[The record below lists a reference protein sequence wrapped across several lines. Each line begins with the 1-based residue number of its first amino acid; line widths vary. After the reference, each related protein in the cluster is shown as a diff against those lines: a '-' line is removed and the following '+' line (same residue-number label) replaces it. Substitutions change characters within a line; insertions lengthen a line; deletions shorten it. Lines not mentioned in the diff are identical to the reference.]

1 MGWCFHPVASFQ
13 PIKTDLIRI
22 VCMNLIRKSFGH
34 NFIIQS
40 NLSLDLGWLWT
51 EPANIHRHF
60 DFVLHDSRRLWFNT
74 VTGYSTKK
82 DSTPRPQFKSHN
94 QEIRV
99 PSLKKAISK
108 MRPLTF
114 KRWRARSTVA
124 SLSLWWL
131 ITMSLAWN
139 SWVLEA
145 QSYDCK
151 FTNIW
156 SKGVLINSL

>member
-1 MGWCFHPVASFQ
+1 MASFQ

-22 VCMNLIRKSFGH
+22 VCMNLIRKSFGR
-34 NFIIQS
+34 NFSNQS

-145 QSYDCK
+145 QSYDC
-151 FTNIW
+151 NL
-156 SKGVLINSL
+156 LILACTELTHLSLSEGNEM